1 MRRDVI
7 TAPVMS
13 GKQHASRVQFST
25 TTTPAYF
32 GQVSA
37 AFIMLLDSSSFNV
50 LLTGCRLTVVSTRD
64 DAGVTGRVVREAR
77 QV

>member
-13 GKQHASRVQFST
+13 GKEYSSSVQFST

-37 AFIMLLDSSSFNV
+37 AFIMLLDSSSFNAC
-50 LLTGCRLTVVSTRD
+50 LRAAD
-64 DAGVTGRVVREAR
+64 
-77 QV
+77 